1 MSHSVITWVD
11 ARIADVLRAP
21 RMWGATAESVEMQ
34 LLQLL
39 EVRDVAADA
48 RGERVDTA
56 WNCFLRERF
65 PHQRAAGS
73 TLVNGDFDALA
84 ALMRDFTTSR
94 VRFSADFLADL
105 EGDAIVFAA
114 APRLIGIAPASTDA
128 TTTTKKPRE

>member
-1 MSHSVITWVD
+1 MSQSVITWVD

-21 RMWGATAESVEMQ
+21 RMWGATAESVELQ

-39 EVRDVAADA
+39 EVRDVAADSN
-48 RGERVDTA
+48 GEHVGDA
-56 WNCFLRERF
+56 WRRFLRERF

-84 ALMRDFTTSR
+84 ALMRDFVMTR
-94 VRFSADFLADL
+94 ARFSADFLADL

-114 APRLIGIAPASTDA
+114 APRLIGTAPASTDT